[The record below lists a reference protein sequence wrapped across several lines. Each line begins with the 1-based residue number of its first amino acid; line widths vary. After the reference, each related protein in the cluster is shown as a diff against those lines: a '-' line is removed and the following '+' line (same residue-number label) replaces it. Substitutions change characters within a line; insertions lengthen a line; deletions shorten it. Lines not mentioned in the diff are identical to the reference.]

1 MFKSEL
7 HCCLCRFGGC
17 AYSSI
22 VYFQENMIMFSEIF
36 IINCTYGNATVKRS
50 MTMKVHQLQHLPM
63 FVEAFGPLWA
73 FSCFPYE
80 NSNGQ
85 VKGLVHGTYKIHC
98 ITGLYNIVYIRP
110 VSAFFFF
117 ILFLASTFWE
127 IAGKNIKHRA
137 SNPQKKITKKK
148 DSIGFSEMTLKLKCS
163 LLPVAFCEKKIIKIF
178 HKPSA

>member
-1 MFKSEL
+1 MANQSAGYIGYKHKPYNPAAASNILTNWLPRRAAFSPMFKSEL

-117 ILFLASTFWE
+117 YLITC
-127 IAGKNIKHRA
+127 KHAVGDCR
-137 SNPQKKITKKK
+137 SQY
-148 DSIGFSEMTLKLKCS
+148 
-163 LLPVAFCEKKIIKIF
+163 
-178 HKPSA
+178 